1 MRRIL
6 ITAVALALTATLDAC
21 GSIASTPTASTDTSQ
36 PAAAT
41 TTNSAAAAAAGIYAW
56 YTGGGQ
62 TDVSQFVSE
71 AGDIS
76 TAASSQDLSTLK
88 TACTDLQTTVEN
100 AQAYKQIPDAQAQTP
115 WAQALAQYAR
125 GASDCIA
132 GIESGDDSVVTKSA
146 GELTAGT
153 SYLNQVTARIKS
165 LDGQG

>member
-1 MRRIL
+1 MRRTL
-6 ITAVALALTATLDAC
+6 TAAAAFALTATLGAC
-21 GSIASTPTASTDTSQ
+21 GSTTSTTAANANTGQ

-41 TTNSAAAAAAGIYAW
+41 TTNSAVAAAAGIYAW

-76 TAASSQDLSTLK
+76 TAASSQDLSALK

-165 LDGQG
+165 LGGQG